1 MPRPD
6 NNSKKNKALFL
17 YKGYKFLIICA
28 PNWVQKLDALTL
40 CFGEDI
46 SISCLLTLVLSFFI
60 SLLFNFKKTSS
71 KDVLPT
77 V

>member
-28 PNWVQKLDALTL
+28 PN
-40 CFGEDI
+40 
-46 SISCLLTLVLSFFI
+46 
-60 SLLFNFKKTSS
+60 
-71 KDVLPT
+71 
-77 V
+77 